1 MKLNL
6 LINKFFK
13 YCINFKEVFG
23 RNSMK
28 NLLSII
34 CLLFTFT
41 STSQIIGTTYKL
53 DSIEIAQYDL
63 PTEVTWYNAKR
74 ECKELGKGWRLPTK
88 EELEEMYNN
97 KDLIGNFVNTNY
109 WSSTEHNSDY
119 AWMQVFTH
127 KLIAITPKEG
137 HINARAV
144 KTIN

>member
-1 MKLNL
+1 MK
-6 LINKFFK
+6 
-13 YCINFKEVFG
+13 
-23 RNSMK
+23 S
-28 NLLSII
+28 SII
-34 CLLFTFT
+34 LTILLFFITFT
-41 STSQIIGTTYKL
+41 SVSQIIGTTYKL

-74 ECKELGKGWRLPTK
+74 ECKELGWGWRLPTK
-88 EELEEMYNN
+88 NELEEMYNN

-127 KLIAITPKEG
+127 KLIAISPKEG

-144 KTIN
+144 KTIKKLND

>member
-1 MKLNL
+1 MK
-6 LINKFFK
+6 
-13 YCINFKEVFG
+13 
-23 RNSMK
+23 S
-28 NLLSII
+28 SII
-34 CLLFTFT
+34 LTILLFFIAFT
-41 STSQIIGTTYKL
+41 SVSQIIGTTYKL

-88 EELEEMYNN
+88 DELDKMYNN

-109 WSSTEHNSDY
+109 WSSTEYNSDY

-127 KLIAITPKEG
+127 RSIAITLKEG

-144 KTIN
+144 KTIK